1 MTPERWQRVKEIFS
15 AASVLGEPE
24 RTSYLDEACAD
35 DAELRTEVASLLD
48 AHGQADAIVDRP
60 AAAYVS
66 GAEWLAGTDRRIGQR
81 IGAYEIVAL
90 IGHGGMGEVY
100 RARRVDA
107 EYDKEVAIKLVPAGY
122 HRDFVLQR
130 VRAERQ
136 ILANLDH
143 PDIARLIDGGATD
156 DGMPY
161 LVMELVAGEPLDRYC
176 QQRNLSVRERLQLFR
191 DVCAAVSYAH
201 QRLIVHRD
209 LKPGNILVT
218 AEGRVKLLDFGI
230 AKLLQPGAT
239 QSGQTQSG
247 ATPTITLM
255 QALTPGFASP
265 EQILGDVITTASDVY
280 SLGVVLY
287 LLLTGR
293 SPYRTTLDSA
303 QDAIREVCDTDP
315 APPSA
320 QVALDRDLDAI
331 TLRALRKEPDKRY
344 RSVDLFA
351 EDIRRYLDGLP
362 VLARGDQFSYRAGK
376 FVRRHKF
383 QLAAAGILAVT
394 LLGGVFASL
403 REARI
408 AEQQRVLAE
417 QQSAR
422 AERHFA
428 SVRKLAD
435 TFVFQ
440 VHDAIKDLPGS
451 TAARELLVTTALE
464 YLNTLAGEAGD
475 DRELQQD
482 LAAAY
487 EKVGDIQGQAYGQAN
502 LGEPRLALDSYAKAI
517 ALLEPIVAA
526 DPDNTV
532 ARSSL
537 AQAYLRRSRLLF
549 VLGEPAQAVVASQSA
564 VAAFEA
570 LAEAQPDSA
579 TRARLADAYS
589 SHAYTVDEAGNIPG
603 GQNDTG
609 VVYARKAV
617 AILEDLAHER
627 PDDVDLAY
635 KLAKAYSS
643 LAITVLGDV
652 PRPETM
658 QESLAFHRKA
668 LEVDARLVA
677 ATSGTNSKY
686 VRGLLLDRMNV
697 ALILTEMADYRGA
710 VENARAGQPL
720 LASLRTD
727 ANNTQV
733 RVDSANLAWPLGRAL
748 LALGEVSEAR
758 RVFEQH
764 AAVLADLAA
773 ESDTLKVQYLRGTMA
788 YGLGE
793 VHSQLASSAAPDR
806 DGRLRHWRLASGL
819 YAEAIAHFERVTASV
834 TLDHMD
840 RHPVEGAVSGLARS
854 KAEIAK
860 LERT

>member
-1 MTPERWQRVKEIFS
+1 VTPDRWQRVKDVFS
-15 AASVLGEPE
+15 AACVLAEPE
-24 RTSYLDEACAD
+24 RARYLDAACAD
-35 DAELRTEVASLLD
+35 DAQLRAEVASLLD
-48 AHGQADAIVDRP
+48 AHNHADAVVDRP
-60 AAAYVS
+60 AAAYVRS
-66 GAEWLAGTDRRIGQR
+66 GAVFTASDRWIGQR
-81 IGAYEIVAL
+81 IGPYEIVAL

-107 EYDKEVAIKLVPAGY
+107 QYDKEVAIKLVPAGY

-130 VRAERQ
+130 LRAERQ

-156 DGMPY
+156 DGLPY

-176 QQRNLSVRERLQLFR
+176 EQRNLSVRERLQLFR

-201 QRLIVHRD
+201 QRLVVHRD
-209 LKPGNILVT
+209 LKPSNILVT

-230 AKLLQPGAT
+230 AKLLQPAASEPGTA
-239 QSGQTQSG
+239 
-247 ATPTITLM
+247 PTITLM

-265 EQILGDVITTASDVY
+265 EQILGDTITTASDVY
-280 SLGVVLY
+280 SLGVLLY

-293 SPYRTTLDSA
+293 SPYRTALDSA
-303 QDAIREVCDTDP
+303 HDAIREVCETDA
-315 APPSA
+315 APPSSHSS
-320 QVALDRDLDAI
+320 LDRDLDAI

-344 RSVDLFA
+344 RSVDLLS
-351 EDIRRYLDGLP
+351 EDIRRHLAGLP
-362 VLARGDQFSYRAGK
+362 VQARGDQFSYRAGK
-376 FVRRHKF
+376 FLRRHKIEI
-383 QLAAAGILAVT
+383 AAAAVLVVT

-417 QQSAR
+417 QQSQR
-422 AERHFA
+422 AERHFS

-464 YLNTLAGEAGD
+464 YLNTLAGEAGN

-502 LGEPRLALDSYAKAI
+502 VGEPRLALDSYAKAI

-526 DPDNTV
+526 DPDNTG

-537 AQAYLRRSRLLF
+537 AQGYLRRSRLLF
-549 VLGEPAQAVVASQSA
+549 VLGESAQAVVASQSA
-564 VAAFEA
+564 VSAFEA
-570 LAEAQPDSA
+570 LAQAQPDSA

-589 SHAYTVDEAGNIPG
+589 SHAYTMDEAGNIPG
-603 GQNDTG
+603 GQNETG

-617 AILEDLAHER
+617 TILEDLVRER

-643 LAITVLGDV
+643 LAITVPGDV
-652 PRPETM
+652 PNAATM
-658 QESLAFHRKA
+658 EESLAFHRKA
-668 LEVDARLVA
+668 LEVDTRLVA

-697 ALILTEMADYRGA
+697 ALLLNEMADYRGA

-733 RVDSANLAWPLGRAL
+733 RVDSANLAWPLGRGL
-748 LALGEVSEAR
+748 LALGEVDEAR
-758 RVFEQH
+758 KVFERH
-764 AAVLADLAA
+764 AAELAELAA

-788 YGLGE
+788 FGLAE
-793 VHSQLASSAAPDR
+793 VHSRLASSARADS
-806 DGRLRHWRLASGL
+806 DGRLKHWRSASGL

-840 RHPVEGAVSGLARS
+840 RHPVEGAIAGLARS
-854 KAEIAK
+854 KAEAAK
-860 LERT
+860 LERRT

>member
-1 MTPERWQRVKEIFS
+1 MTPDRWQRVKDVFS
-15 AASVLGEPE
+15 AACVLGEPE
-24 RTSYLDEACAD
+24 RTRYLDQACAD
-35 DAELRTEVASLLD
+35 DTQLRAEVDSLLD
-48 AHGQADAIVDRP
+48 AHNQADAVLDRP
-60 AAAYVS
+60 AAAYVR
-66 GAEWLAGTDRRIGQR
+66 GGEVFAGSDRRIGQR

-107 EYDKEVAIKLVPAGY
+107 HYDKEVAIKLVPAGY

-130 VRAERQ
+130 LRAERQ
-136 ILANLDH
+136 ILANLEH

-156 DGMPY
+156 DGLPY

-176 QQRNLSVRERLQLFR
+176 EQRKLAVRERLQLFR

-201 QRLIVHRD
+201 QRLVVHRD
-209 LKPGNILVT
+209 LKPSNILVT

-230 AKLLQPGAT
+230 AKLLQPAASEPGPA
-239 QSGQTQSG
+239 
-247 ATPTITLM
+247 PTITLM

-265 EQILGDVITTASDVY
+265 EQILGDTITTASDVY

-293 SPYRTTLDSA
+293 SPYRTALDSA
-303 QDAIREVCDTDP
+303 HDAIREVCENDP
-315 APPSA
+315 APPSSHIS
-320 QVALDRDLDAI
+320 LDRDLDAI

-344 RSVDLFA
+344 RSVDLLA
-351 EDIRRYLDGLP
+351 EDIRRHLDGLP

-376 FVRRHKF
+376 FVRRHKIEIV
-383 QLAAAGILAVT
+383 AAGILVVT

-417 QQSAR
+417 QQSQR
-422 AERHFA
+422 AERHFS

-440 VHDAIKDLPGS
+440 VHEAIKDLPGA

-464 YLNTLAGEAGD
+464 YLNTLAAEAGN

-502 LGEPRLALDSYAKAI
+502 VGEPRLALDSYAKAI
-517 ALLEPIVAA
+517 ALLEPIAAA
-526 DPDNTV
+526 DPGNTV
-532 ARSSL
+532 VRSSL
-537 AQAYLRRSRLLF
+537 ARGYLRRSRLLF
-549 VLGEPAQAVVASQSA
+549 VLGESAQAVVASQSA

-570 LAEAQPDSA
+570 LAQAQPDTA
-579 TRARLADAYS
+579 TRAALADAYS
-589 SHAYTVDEAGNIPG
+589 SHAYTMDEAGTIPG
-603 GQNDTG
+603 GQNDAG
-609 VVYARKAV
+609 VIYARKAV
-617 AILEDLAHER
+617 AILEDLTRER

-658 QESLAFHRKA
+658 QESLQFHRKA

-677 ATSGTNSKY
+677 ATAGANSKFA
-686 VRGLLLDRMNV
+686 RGLLLDRMNV
-697 ALILTEMADYRGA
+697 ALILNEMADYRGA
-710 VENARAGQPL
+710 VENARAAGPL

-748 LALGEVSEAR
+748 LALGEVNEAR
-758 RVFEQH
+758 KVFEEH
-764 AAVLADLAA
+764 AAVLAELAA

-788 YGLGE
+788 YGLAE
-793 VHSQLASSAAPDR
+793 VHSQLASDTAADPAS
-806 DGRLRHWRLASGL
+806 RLKQLRLASVL
-819 YAEAIAHFERVTASV
+819 YEQAIAHFDRVTASV

-840 RHPVEGAVSGLARS
+840 RRPVEGASAGLARS
-854 KAEIAK
+854 KADIAK
-860 LERT
+860 LQQRT